1 MGGAPPLPDTLSRIP
16 PSPPCQNDMKRGVNT
31 IGEILEKFF
40 GKLGPPIPR
49 GRCIY
54 NHMKI
59 IITESQ
65 NNRITTRVWVRRRY
79 DLIRKEFKEAIANTD
94 PCQFDYFVPYE
105 MRVVN
110 YIMDSIHPKFY
121 LLDYFEYNE
130 AAYVI
135 NVMFRTELLKIYDKG
150 RKNCN

>member
-1 MGGAPPLPDTLSRIP
+1 MLLMTGG
-16 PSPPCQNDMKRGVNT
+16 
-31 IGEILEKFF
+31 
-40 GKLGPPIPR
+40 
-49 GRCIY
+49 IY

-65 NNRITTRVWVRRRY
+65 NNRIATRVWVRRRY
-79 DLIRKEFKEAIANTD
+79 DLIRKEFKDAIADTD
-94 PCQFDYFVPYE
+94 PCKFDYFVPYE

-121 LLDYFEYNE
+121 LFDWFEYGE

-135 NVMFRTELLKIYDKG
+135 NMMFRSELSKIYERGKE
-150 RKNCN
+150 NCN